1 MITEAATPMRTRIDS
16 RTAYLAGMVCI
27 FAIALGVRLYGIDA
41 KPYWMDEITTIDRAS
56 LPFMRLVSDSLT
68 FHHFPTYFLLISW
81 LVPFGAGEALLRLPS
96 AVCGALTCAVAAN
109 TGHTLGG
116 GRAGLMTGL
125 LLAFSPLQ
133 VTFSQEA
140 RPSALAVL
148 LITVALHGLVQ
159 LARDPKG
166 ASLPLRDAGAN
177 RRAWATYFVATVA
190 AVYVLGV
197 ALFWAGAAWI
207 AMLIIARH
215 RDANRRGLV
224 RNSVLVHGAAAVI
237 TIPGYVAMF
246 FFVHG
251 YGRLLEG
258 LDWIPPATLERATA
272 DIGSVYLMLIMSPI
286 NSRLFAGAVP
296 FMPIVVAALAGLG
309 ALYLWRRQP
318 LLIVLTLAIA
328 VLPLTLLA
336 ISAVFPL
343 WLARYLLWSAVP
355 FFVVA
360 GLGIAILPRRLQG
373 YGAAAVGTLAF
384 LNLLPYYGIE
394 SKPRWDLAADQLLH
408 PAIAQ
413 RDLVLV
419 ADVWVPRMMNIYLS
433 RKGAA
438 LERAQWTFDVNAA
451 ASRLA
456 EGKRVWAVFGRVGQ
470 ADHEN
475 LESFLDRIAPLGAP
489 ASEARAGR
497 DIVILMFAAPA
508 MKAGVRWR
516 GPAG

>member
-1 MITEAATPMRTRIDS
+1 MTTEAAMPMRARTDRRI
-16 RTAYLAGMVCI
+16 TYLAGLAGI

-41 KPYWMDEITTIDRAS
+41 MPYWMDEITTIDRAS
-56 LPFMRLVSDSLT
+56 LPFMRLVIDSLT

-96 AVCGALTCAVAAN
+96 AVCGALTCAVAAS

-116 GRAGLMTGL
+116 RPAGLMTGL

-148 LITVALHGLVQ
+148 LIAVALHGLVQ
-159 LARDPKG
+159 LARDPKS

-177 RRAWATYFVATVA
+177 RRAWATYFAATAA
-190 AVYVLGV
+190 AVCVLGV
-197 ALFWAGAAWI
+197 ALFWVAAAWI
-207 AMLIIARH
+207 AMLVVARH
-215 RDANRRGLV
+215 PAANRRGLV
-224 RNSVLVHGAAAVI
+224 RNSVLVHGAIAAI

-246 FFVHG
+246 VFVHG

-258 LDWIPPATLERATA
+258 LDWIPPATFELVTA
-272 DIGSVYLMLIMSPI
+272 DIGSVYLMLIKSPI
-286 NSRLFAGAVP
+286 STRLFAGAMP
-296 FMPIVVAALAGLG
+296 FMPVVVAALSALG
-309 ALYLWRRQP
+309 ALYLWLRRP
-318 LLIVLTLAIA
+318 LLIVLTLAVA
-328 VLPLTLLA
+328 LPPLTLLA
-336 ISAVFPL
+336 ISPVFPL

-355 FFVVA
+355 FLVVA
-360 GLGIAILPRRLQG
+360 GLGIAMLPRRVQG
-373 YGAAAVGTLAF
+373 YGVAGVATLAF

-394 SKPRWDLAADQLLH
+394 SKPRWDLAADQLR
-408 PAIAQ
+408 PAIAD

-438 LERAQWTFDVNAA
+438 LGRAQWTSDVNAA
-451 ASRLA
+451 ARQLA

-489 ASEARAGR
+489 TVQARAGL
-497 DIVILMFAAPA
+497 DIVILMYAAPA
-508 MKAGVRWR
+508 IKAGVRWQD
-516 GPAG
+516 PAG